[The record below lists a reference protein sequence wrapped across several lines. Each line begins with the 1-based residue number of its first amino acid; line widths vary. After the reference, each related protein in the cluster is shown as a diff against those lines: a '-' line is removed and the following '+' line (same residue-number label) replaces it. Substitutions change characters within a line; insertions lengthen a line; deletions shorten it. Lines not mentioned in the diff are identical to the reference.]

1 MDNSSRIIEVD
12 INDILPNRNQPRI
25 ILNEEDDLGLT
36 DSVKEYGVLQ
46 PIIVRSIGDKYEIIA
61 GERRY
66 RASVLAGK
74 ETVPVIVR
82 NMNDKESAEVALI
95 ENVQRKQLTPIEEA
109 LSYKNILDLG
119 YMTQEQLAEKI
130 GKSQPTIANKIRL
143 LNLTDDVQEALLEN
157 EISERHARS
166 LLKIKNKKQQTEM
179 LHRII
184 NERLTVRKTDEEI
197 SKLDLTIENESTDSK
212 VKESEGETKM
222 NNNEFINMPQFESFA
237 NATPVQPVA
246 PAAEP
251 QANVLGGMD
260 VAPVADTTPA
270 PSFNIF
276 EGAQPAAQTNTF
288 GLSDVTPVE
297 QPVVPQVSITTE
309 TSDSTE
315 GSSAPAQTIPQ
326 FDIFATTPQPEPEA
340 PANTF
345 IAPQPAV
352 APVQPVVENP
362 IPTVEPVQPVVE
374 APVVAPVMETAI
386 PTVQPVVET
395 PVVENP
401 IPTLEPIAEPVQP
414 VVEAPIPTLEPIQPV
429 VEAPQP
435 VIEPVVET
443 PAVAEPAP
451 EVFATAPIQEQPTVA
466 TESIPE
472 PIIVTDYNK
481 QYDPV
486 MPQMPA
492 EPTPQV
498 SFKEV
503 IAAIRECANKI
514 ESYGYKIDVDE
525 FDLTNIYQAIFKIEK
540 M

>member
-166 LLKIKNKKQQTEM
+166 LLKIKNKKQQNEM
-179 LHRII
+179 LRRII

-197 SKLDLTIENESTDSK
+197 NKLDLTIENESNDFK
-212 VKESEGETKM
+212 VKESEGENKM
-222 NNNEFINMPQFESFA
+222 NNNEFINMPQFESFTSA
-237 NATPVQPVA
+237 EPVQPVA
-246 PAAEP
+246 PAVEP

-297 QPVVPQVSITTE
+297 QPVTPQVNITTD
-309 TSDSTE
+309 TDDSTS
-315 GSSAPAQTIPQ
+315 GSSAPVQAIPQ
-326 FDIFATTPQPEPEA
+326 FDIFATAPQPEVEA
-340 PANTF
+340 PATPF
-345 IAPQPAV
+345 IAPVVEPVQPAV
-352 APVQPVVENP
+352 ENVV
-362 IPTVEPVQPVVE
+362 PTVEPVVE
-374 APVVAPVMETAI
+374 TPAVAPVMETVI
-386 PTVQPVVET
+386 PTVQPAVEE
-395 PVVENP
+395 PKVEN
-401 IPTLEPIAEPVQP
+401 IVPTLEPIAEPVQP
-414 VVEAPIPTLEPIQPV
+414 VVENIIPTV
-429 VEAPQP
+429 
-435 VIEPVVET
+435 EPVVET
-443 PAVAEPAP
+443 PTVAPVQSVVETPVVAEPAP